1 MRPKDV
7 ERARRIDRALVRF
20 AQNEHPLP
28 GLRSEAHRDSFVEQL
43 VESLRRIEYV
53 HLIERKH
60 HGPERADPL
69 NELFDPLRAAVIAK
83 QAGNFEEAC
92 WLVFLAIH
100 CGKNLRCGWRLA
112 RLLYAGNGN
121 PWTWTRV
128 STQPGAFRTWLARH
142 EAQLRPDGRYGFGNH
157 RKYETLDPNSARG
170 TGQVIES
177 YVRWVMAH
185 GSHAGLL
192 RNAAQVANGDSGRA
206 FDHLYHSINA
216 VMSFGRMA
224 KFDYLTMLSKL
235 GLAEIEPGIPYMS
248 GATGPVRGARLL
260 FGGNQNREIPTRRLD
275 ELTALLGRRL
285 GAGMQ
290 AMEDAICNW
299 QKSPGR
305 FRPFRG

>member
-1 MRPKDV
+1 MSH
-7 ERARRIDRALVRF
+7 ALVRF
-20 AQNEHPLP
+20 AADDHPLP
-28 GLRSEAHRDSFVEQL
+28 GLRDAAHRESFVEQL

-60 HGPERADPL
+60 HGQERGDPSS
-69 NELFDPLRAAVIAK
+69 ELFDPLRAAVLAK
-83 QAGNFEEAC
+83 RRGDFDEAC

-112 RLLYAGNGN
+112 RLIYAGGGRS
-121 PWTWTRV
+121 WTWARV
-128 STQPGAFRTWLARH
+128 SAHPAEFSRWLAGH

-157 RKYETLDPNSARG
+157 RKYETLDPQSARG
-170 TGQVIES
+170 TGYVVES
-177 YVRWVMAH
+177 YVRWVMVH
-185 GSHAGLL
+185 GGHAGLL
-192 RNAAQVANGDSGRA
+192 RHASDEAGGNPALA
-206 FDHLYHSINA
+206 FDHLYHGINA

-260 FGGNQNREIPTRRLD
+260 FGARGGRPIPVRELD
-275 ELTALLGRRL
+275 RLTALLGRRL

-290 AMEDAICNW
+290 AMEDSICNW